1 MDSGSRQPGRM
12 GSVRGMGATQVRK
25 TYFIVVVADMDRAV
39 RFYAE
44 AFGASVVFSS
54 AEWSEVT
61 VTGTTIALHPGGD
74 GTETA
79 TGLGFEVDDLDGAL
93 RQVTRAGGRVTS
105 PARDRP
111 AERIRLAQ
119 VADSEGNVLT
129 VAEARG

>member
-1 MDSGSRQPGRM
+1 M
-12 GSVRGMGATQVRK
+12 AAIHVRK
-25 TYFIVVVADMDRAV
+25 TYFIVAVADMDRAV

-44 AFGASVVFSS
+44 TFGASVVFSS

-61 VTGTTIALHPGGD
+61 VTGATIALHPGGD

-93 RQVTRAGGRVTS
+93 RELTRAGGRVAS

-111 AERIRLAQ
+111 GERIRLAQ
-119 VADSEGNVLT
+119 VANTEDTLLT
-129 VAEARG
+129 VAEARR

>member
-1 MDSGSRQPGRM
+1 MAA
-12 GSVRGMGATQVRK
+12 VQVRK

-54 AEWSEVT
+54 AEWSEVMVAGAT
-61 VTGTTIALHPGGD
+61 VALHPGGD

-79 TGLGFEVDDLDGAL
+79 TGLGFELDDLDGAL

-111 AERIRLAQ
+111 AERIRLAR
-119 VADSEGNVLT
+119 VADSEGNLLT
-129 VAEARG
+129 VAEARR

>member
-1 MDSGSRQPGRM
+1 M
-12 GSVRGMGATQVRK
+12 VATHVRK
-25 TYFIVVVADMDRAV
+25 AYFIFGVADMDRAV
-39 RFYAE
+39 RFYTQ

-61 VTGTTIALHPGGD
+61 VAGATVALHPGGD

-79 TGLGFEVDDLDGAL
+79 TGLGFEVDDLDVGL
-93 RQVTRAGGRVTS
+93 RQVTGAGGRVTS

-119 VADSEGNVLT
+119 VADTEGNLLT
-129 VAEARG
+129 VGEGRR